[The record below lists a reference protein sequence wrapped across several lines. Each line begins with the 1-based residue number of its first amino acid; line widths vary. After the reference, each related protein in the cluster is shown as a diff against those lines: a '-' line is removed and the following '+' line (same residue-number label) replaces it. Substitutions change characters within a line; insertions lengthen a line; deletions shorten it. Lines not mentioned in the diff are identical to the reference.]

1 VEIGLKGP
9 DAPKGR
15 PLQKKD
21 PGGLIVIVWKGL
33 KDNPK
38 PKHPAKLEIPTS
50 ERQTPLFLMP

>member
-38 PKHPAKLEIPTS
+38 PKHPAK
-50 ERQTPLFLMP
+50 